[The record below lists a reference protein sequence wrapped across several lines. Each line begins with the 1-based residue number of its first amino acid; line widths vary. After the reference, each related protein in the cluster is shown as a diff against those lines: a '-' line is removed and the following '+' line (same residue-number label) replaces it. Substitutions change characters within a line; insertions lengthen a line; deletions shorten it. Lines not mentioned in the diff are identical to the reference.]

1 MEVIG
6 LTGYDRCGKD
16 TFAKWLKR
24 QYEIKNKKVVILPM
38 ADTLKNVASKLLNVN
53 KELLEKFKEDGVVLH
68 CGLEVTTA
76 RDILIDL
83 STALKEEFGE
93 DIFINALAKKLLK
106 AHADKVDVVIIPDI
120 RFVKE
125 AEYIKDLNGAIKGM
139 TVKVNSK
146 LPSCGKNGKKYE
158 VDKIKYDIDIG
169 IKEDGSYELGSLGL
183 LLMIGTEKNN

>member
-6 LTGYDRCGKD
+6 ITGYDRCGKD

-24 QYEIKNKKVVILPM
+24 QYEIKNKKVVVLSM

-53 KELLEKFKEDGVVLH
+53 KELLEKFKEDGVILH

-76 RDILIDL
+76 RDILINL

-93 DIFINALAKKLLK
+93 VIFINALAKKLLK
-106 AHADKVDVVIIPDI
+106 AKEKGVDVVIVPDI

-125 AEYIKDLNGAIKGM
+125 AEYIKDLNGVIKGM
-139 TVKVNSK
+139 MIKINSK
-146 LPSCGKNGKKYE
+146 LPTCGENGKKYE
-158 VDKIKYDIDIG
+158 VDKIKYDIDID
-169 IKEDGSYELGSLGL
+169 IREDGSYELGSLGL
-183 LLMIGTEKNN
+183 LMMIGAEEE